1 MTKVLEIRVHGV
13 SNTPPELMLRE
24 HGLPA
29 CPARLYAGDEQ
40 TGFYR
45 REGADDDA
53 DLVTEAYSW
62 GALTSGSQARKDL
75 RRAGWAL
82 LLPFA
87 FANVALWARPGIGR
101 DPFADRLAAYLARLL
116 AVGLTVSLVLA
127 AAGVGMD
134 QVGWQCRDG
143 CRTIPGT
150 GFLSSG
156 GFWNTGLRPVV
167 VGMLAPLL
175 LLALIVLLARRSF
188 AYEAQTST
196 VTDGAG
202 RAEPFEH
209 ECFWSGEGQVRRLA
223 ILHTAAALASVAGVG
238 ALAGLL
244 TRHAAPPGGWLISGY
259 AAVVLG
265 GLALLL
271 VLVLLGSAGVRV
283 RARETRA
290 GRLAGTACWL
300 SSAALVASALFLL
313 GPARRELVVADGLPG
328 FGDVLQWMFVGQFAL
343 VLLLGSLA
351 GRRWRPVGTAALV
364 AGGVLLAG
372 TRLTDDW
379 PKHRLFLVAA
389 ALATVAAVVA
399 LAGWST
405 RERRT
410 TADGKRTRMY
420 SEPVWGGRSAAML
433 AGTGW
438 AFGSLYSAAVLF
450 WVADWLNGDATVT
463 SAASTVRLPVPLLWS
478 AAGLITFA
486 LPLLVAG
493 AVAALRLGRLRR
505 AARAEQERSPEYAT
519 YSPHQQRR
527 TRDVADAVAV
537 HRFIGAE
544 ALGMAGFLGGITVV
558 FAILG
563 VAGTATGLS
572 PKDFARTLRSDEVL
586 AQAWPESVLKWLTDS
601 GAGVAVLSLL
611 ALAALIGFTYRNAGL
626 RRSLGVIWDLA
637 TFWPRGAHPF
647 APPSYGERAVP
658 HLLTRICGTADR
670 HIVLAGH
677 SQGAVLAVAT
687 VLQLPAGLRD
697 RVHLLTYGTQLTR
710 LYGRVFPAF
719 FDGPAREHVARVL
732 TGDSGAV
739 RWRSLHRPTDQLG
752 WEIGTPAGV
761 DVAVRDPDGLAPE
774 GGEVLDPPIRRHSE
788 YPSSAEYL
796 RQRSAAIDRLRENQ
810 SRDRIRRS
818 AAPSAPA
825 GSSGSPALRN
835 AT

>member
-24 HGLPA
+24 HDRPA
-29 CPARLYAGDEQ
+29 CPARLFAGDEQ

-45 REGADDDA
+45 REGDDDGA
-53 DLVTEAYSW
+53 ELVTEAYSW
-62 GALTSGSQARKDL
+62 GALTSGNQARKDL

-101 DPFADRLAAYLARLL
+101 DPLADRVGAYLARLL
-116 AVGLTVSLVLA
+116 AVTLTMSLVLA

-188 AYEAQTST
+188 AYEAQTAT
-196 VTDGAG
+196 VSEELGQ
-202 RAEPFEH
+202 AEPFEH
-209 ECFWSGEGQVRRLA
+209 ECFWSGEGQVRRLGT
-223 ILHTAAALASVAGVG
+223 LHAAAALASVAGVG
-238 ALAGLL
+238 TLAGLL
-244 TRHAAPPGGWLISGY
+244 TRPDAPVGGWLITGWLAV
-259 AAVVLG
+259 AAG

-271 VLVLLGSAGVRV
+271 VLVLLASPGIRV
-283 RARETRA
+283 RARDIRA
-290 GRLAGTACWL
+290 GKLAWTALWL
-300 SSAALVASALFLL
+300 SVAALLLTALFLL
-313 GPARRELVVADGLPG
+313 GPARRELTVADGLPG

-351 GRRWRPVGTAALV
+351 GRRWRPVLTALLV
-364 AGGVLLAG
+364 TGGVLLAG
-372 TRLTDDW
+372 LQVTEDW

-389 ALATVAAVVA
+389 GLATLATLVA
-399 LAGWST
+399 LAGWSA
-405 RERRT
+405 REWRT
-410 TADGKRTRMY
+410 TADGGRARMY
-420 SEPVWGGRSAAML
+420 SEPVWGGRSAVML

-450 WVADWLNGDATVT
+450 WVADWLNGPATVT
-463 SAASTVRLPVPLLWS
+463 STASTVRLPVSLLWS

-505 AARAEQERSPEYAT
+505 AAREEQKKSPEYPA
-519 YSPHQQRR
+519 YSPHQRRR
-527 TRDVADAVAV
+527 TDDVADAVAV
-537 HRFIGAE
+537 NRFIGAE

-572 PKDFARTLRSDEVL
+572 PKDFARTLRSDGVL
-586 AQAWPESVLKWLTDS
+586 DQAWPQSVLKWLTDS
-601 GAGVAVLSLL
+601 GALVAVLSLL
-611 ALAALIGFTYRNAGL
+611 VLAALIGFTYRNAGL

-658 HLLTRICGTADR
+658 HLLTRICGTTDR
-670 HIVLAGH
+670 QIVLAGH

-687 VLQLPAGLRD
+687 VLQLPAGHRD

-719 FDGPAREHVARVL
+719 FDGTAREHVARAL
-732 TGDSGAV
+732 TGGSGEV

-752 WEIGTPAGV
+752 WEVGTPAGV
-761 DVAVRDPDGLAPE
+761 DVPVGDPDGLAPVN
-774 GGEVLDPPIRRHSE
+774 GEVLDPPIRKHSE
-788 YPSSAEYL
+788 YPSSAEYV
-796 RQRSAAIDRLRENQ
+796 RQRTAAIARLTPG
-810 SRDRIRRS
+810 
-818 AAPSAPA
+818 AAGSPGSGQPSA
-825 GSSGSPALRN
+825 LRKRPE
-835 AT
+835 TPH

>member
-24 HGLPA
+24 HDVPA
-29 CPARLYAGDEQ
+29 CGARLCAGDEQ

-62 GALTSGSQARKDL
+62 GALTSGNQAKKDL

-101 DPFADRLAAYLARLL
+101 DGLADRLGAYLARLL

-175 LLALIVLLARRSF
+175 LLAMIVILARRSF
-188 AYEAQTST
+188 AYEAQTAT
-196 VTDGAG
+196 VTDPAG
-202 RAEPFEH
+202 RAGPFEH

-223 ILHTAAALASVAGVG
+223 TLHAAAALASVAGVG
-238 ALAGLL
+238 ALAGFL
-244 TRHAAPPGGWLISGY
+244 TRHDAPVGGWLISGY
-259 AAVVLG
+259 VAVVAG

-271 VLVLLGSAGVRV
+271 VLVLLGSPGVRV
-283 RARETRA
+283 RARHTRA
-290 GRLAGTACWL
+290 GRVAGAALWL
-300 SSAALVASALFLL
+300 SVAALVGTALFLL
-313 GPARRELVVADGLPG
+313 GPARRDLTVANGLPG

-351 GRRWRPVGTAALV
+351 GHRSRPLITALLV
-364 AGGVLLAG
+364 AAGVLLAG
-372 TRLTDDW
+372 LRVTDDW
-379 PKHRLFLVAA
+379 PKHRLFLAA
-389 ALATVAAVVA
+389 AGLATVASLVA
-399 LAGWST
+399 LAGWAK
-405 RERRT
+405 REWHT
-410 TADGKRTRMY
+410 TEEQKRTRMY

-450 WVADWLNGDATVT
+450 WVADWLNGAATVT
-463 SAASTVRLPVPLLWS
+463 SAASTVHLPVSLLWS
-478 AAGLITFA
+478 AAGLITFG

-493 AVAALRLGRLRR
+493 AVAAQRLGRLRR
-505 AARAEQERSPEYAT
+505 AARREQERRPEYRT
-519 YSPHQQRR
+519 YSPHQKRR

-572 PKDFARTLRSDEVL
+572 PKDFARTLRRDGVL
-586 AQAWPESVLKWLTDS
+586 GQTWPESVLKWLTDS
-601 GAGVAVLSLL
+601 GAVLAVLSLL
-611 ALAALIGFTYRNAGL
+611 GLVALIGFTYRNAGL

-658 HLLTRICGTADR
+658 HLLTRICGTGDR

-687 VLQLPAGLRD
+687 VLQLPAAQRD

-719 FDGPAREHVARVL
+719 FDGTAREHVARAL
-732 TGDSGAV
+732 TGPSGEV

-752 WEIGTPAGV
+752 WAIGTPKGI
-761 DVAVRDPDGLAPE
+761 DVYVTDPDGLAPVD
-774 GGEVLDPPIRRHSE
+774 GEVLDPPIRRHSE

-796 RQRSAAIDRLRENQ
+796 RQRSAAIDRLT
-810 SRDRIRRS
+810 S
-818 AAPSAPA
+818 
-825 GSSGSPALRN
+825 
-835 AT
+835 T